1 MHTVI
6 INPRYYCSYHDC
18 KKLSSFTLLCTQ
30 HTHMHAYALSLC
42 LCLCLSLSLS
52 LSLSHSHTQTHSHT
66 HTHTHT
72 LSSETSGVCSAHI
85 INSGVTVTSERT
97 VMIDWQATGPTL
109 EKRVGNE
116 RLECTLF
123 HLDTGM
129 KDTYPSCT
137 LIC

>member
-1 MHTVI
+1 MCVHAIIVAMKAVMIIRVFLRYLHTSMHS
-6 INPRYYCSYHDC
+6 R
-18 KKLSSFTLLCTQ
+18 
-30 HTHMHAYALSLC
+30 HTHTDT
-42 LCLCLSLSLS
+42 LSLS
-52 LSLSHSHTQTHSHT
+52 

-116 RLECTLF
+116 RLVCTLF